1 MTAYEIL
8 MILLGVLT
16 VLVALGQLVIALLQ
30 FVRKNKEE
38 RK

>member
-1 MTAYEIL
+1 MTVYEIL

-30 FVRKNKEE
+30 FVRENKD
-38 RK
+38 KQK

>member
-30 FVRKNKEE
+30 FIRENKEE